1 MKEVVFPV
9 QSPDNVYDMGTLIQ
23 FTYQSSYII
32 VLLHHQNRRNGAGT
46 TKCVF
51 ITVLYYL
58 PLLNVPDIFLDLEV
72 TDCHTFVNLLLILT
86 SVMD

>member
-1 MKEVVFPV
+1 M
-9 QSPDNVYDMGTLIQ
+9 SPDNGYDMGTLIQ

-32 VLLHHQNRRNGAGT
+32 VLLYHQNCRNGAAA

-58 PLLNVPDIFLDLEV
+58 PLSNVPDIFLDLEV
-72 TDCHTFVNLLLILT
+72 TDCHTFVNLLLLLI
-86 SVMD
+86 SVMA